1 MNCYDTTFLVENGV
15 LFRFKKAIKDIYL
28 FSRDNERT
36 YVPYAFGIAITGDIE
51 FDGKCLWNKGRDCW
65 VDCQV
70 AYASLDREKRFIQT
84 TIDIGHFED
93 YLGLVVTDMLGKRST
108 RYKWYDMYG
117 NPLVLDE
124 VERLRD
130 S

>member
-15 LFRFKKAIKDIYL
+15 LFRLEKAIKSIYL
-28 FSRDNERT
+28 FNGGNERT
-36 YVPYAFGIAITGDIE
+36 YVPYAFGLATTDGME
-51 FDGKCLWNKGRDCW
+51 FDGKCLWNNGKDYW
-65 VDCQV
+65 VGCQV
-70 AYASLDREKRFIQT
+70 AYACLDREKRYIQM

-93 YLGLVVTDMLGKRST
+93 YLGLVVTDILGERST
-108 RYKWYDMYG
+108 RYKWYDMCG

-130 S
+130 F

>member
-15 LFRFKKAIKDIYL
+15 LFRLKKEFKNIYL
-28 FSRDNERT
+28 FSGANERT
-36 YVPYAFGIAITGDIE
+36 YVPYAFGVVLMDDME
-51 FDGKCLWNKGRDCW
+51 FDGKCLWNNGRSRW

-70 AYASLDREKRFIQT
+70 AYACLDREKRYIQM
-84 TIDIGHFED
+84 TIDIGRFED
-93 YLGLVVTDMLGKRST
+93 YLGLVVTDLLGNRST
-108 RYKWYDMYG
+108 RYKWYDMNG

-130 S
+130 

>member
-15 LFRFKKAIKDIYL
+15 LFRFKKMIKDIYL
-28 FSRDNERT
+28 FSGDNERI
-36 YVPYAFGIAITGDIE
+36 YAPYAFGLAITRDIE
-51 FDGKCLWNKGRDCW
+51 FDGKCLWNKGRDYW

-70 AYASLDREKRFIQT
+70 VYASLDREKRYIQMA
-84 TIDIGHFED
+84 IDIGHFED
-93 YLGLVVTDMLGKRST
+93 YLGLVIADELGKRST

-130 S
+130 

>member
-15 LFRFKKAIKDIYL
+15 LFRFKKMIKDIYL
-28 FSRDNERT
+28 FSGDNERI
-36 YVPYAFGIAITGDIE
+36 YAPYAFGLAITRDIE
-51 FDGKCLWNKGRDCW
+51 FDGKCLWNKGRDYW

-70 AYASLDREKRFIQT
+70 VYASLDREKRYIQMA
-84 TIDIGHFED
+84 IDIGHFED
-93 YLGLVVTDMLGKRST
+93 YLGLVVVDELGKRST

-130 S
+130 

>member
-36 YVPYAFGIAITGDIE
+36 
-51 FDGKCLWNKGRDCW
+51 KGRDYW

-70 AYASLDREKRFIQT
+70 AYASLDREKRYIQT

-117 NPLVLDE
+117 NLLVLDE

>member
-28 FSRDNERT
+28 FNGENERT
-36 YVPYAFGIAITGDIE
+36 YVPYAFGIAAMNNIE
-51 FDGKCLWNKGRDCW
+51 FDGKCLWNNGRSRW

-70 AYASLDREKRFIQT
+70 AYACLDREKRYIQM
-84 TIDIGHFED
+84 TIDIGRFED
-93 YLGLVVTDMLGKRST
+93 YLGLVVTDLLGNRST
-108 RYKWYDMYG
+108 RYKWYDMNG

-130 S
+130 

>member
-1 MNCYDTTFLVENGV
+1 MDCYDTSFLVENGA
-15 LFRFKKAIKDIYL
+15 LFRLKKAIKNIYL
-28 FSRDNERT
+28 FSAENEKT
-36 YVPYAFGIAITGDIE
+36 FVPYAFGLVTTNDIE
-51 FDGKCLWNKGRDCW
+51 FDGKCLWNNGKDWW

-70 AYASLDREKRFIQT
+70 AYASLDREKRYIQMA
-84 TIDIGHFED
+84 IDIDHFED
-93 YLGLVVTDMLGKRST
+93 YLGLVVVDILGKRST
-108 RYKWYDMYG
+108 RYKWYDING

>member
-1 MNCYDTTFLVENGV
+1 MNCYDTTFMVENGV
-15 LFRFKKAIKDIYL
+15 LFRLKKAFKNIYL
-28 FSRDNERT
+28 FNGENERT
-36 YVPYAFGIAITGDIE
+36 YVPYAFGIEITGDIE
-51 FDGKCLWNKGRDCW
+51 FDGKCLWNKGRDYW
-65 VDCQV
+65 VNCQV
-70 AYASLDREKRFIQT
+70 AYAALDREKRYIQMA
-84 TIDIGHFED
+84 IDIGHFED
-93 YLGLVVTDMLGKRST
+93 YLGLVVVDELGKRST

>member
-28 FSRDNERT
+28 FSKDNEKI
-36 YVPYAFGIAITGDIE
+36 YVPYAFGLAITRDIE
-51 FDGKCLWNKGRDCW
+51 FDGKCLWNTGRDCW

-70 AYASLDREKRFIQT
+70 AYAALDREKRYIQMA
-84 TIDIGHFED
+84 IDIGHFED
-93 YLGLVVTDMLGKRST
+93 YLGLVVVDELGKRST